1 MLKLNFTPEEVERI
15 YQHGGECC
23 LAVAEGAMRRS
34 RLNFDDI
41 EAINGHSETHRRGS
55 DADRR
60 YRKRAINKAIL
71 YVATHAAEFI

>member
-1 MLKLNFTPEEVERI
+1 MKLNFTAEEIERI
-15 YQHGGECC
+15 HQHGGECC
-23 LAVAEGAMRRS
+23 LAVAESVMRRS

-41 EAINGHSETHRRGS
+41 EAINGYSESHRWGS

-71 YVATHAAEFI
+71 YVASHAIDFI